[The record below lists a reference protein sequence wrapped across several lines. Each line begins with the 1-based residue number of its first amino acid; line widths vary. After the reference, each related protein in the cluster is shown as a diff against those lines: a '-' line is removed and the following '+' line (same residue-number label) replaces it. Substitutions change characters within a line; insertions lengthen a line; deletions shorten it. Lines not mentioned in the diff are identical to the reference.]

1 MSKIIESLRVW
12 ITLKY
17 SPRYPGKRWQH
28 WIPSHYQWMRRRTDP
43 GWQPLYWQRCL
54 KEPEG
59 ERTKIRL
66 SFMKTCCRFWGL
78 NLTLISNVFKTKET
92 DWNEKMFS
100 DHWSA
105 LVFSHEVCGCSWL
118 RHQQRFFR
126 LIPSTSNLQT
136 CIFTSTTLAFLH
148 PFRFN
153 KLKLD
158 LIPAA
163 VTDSDLLR
171 SIIYM
176 AESQA
181 SGPNQSFPDS

>member
-1 MSKIIESLRVW
+1 MTVLLRLIKKKKFHSNSSSNHRAIDFERCKHIMSKIIESLRVW
-12 ITLKY
+12 IILKY

-66 SFMKTCCRFWGL
+66 SFMKTCCHFWGL

-105 LVFSHEVCGCSWL
+105 LVFSHKVCSCSWS
-118 RHQQRFFR
+118 RH
-126 LIPSTSNLQT
+126 
-136 CIFTSTTLAFLH
+136 
-148 PFRFN
+148 
-153 KLKLD
+153 
-158 LIPAA
+158 
-163 VTDSDLLR
+163 
-171 SIIYM
+171 
-176 AESQA
+176 
-181 SGPNQSFPDS
+181 